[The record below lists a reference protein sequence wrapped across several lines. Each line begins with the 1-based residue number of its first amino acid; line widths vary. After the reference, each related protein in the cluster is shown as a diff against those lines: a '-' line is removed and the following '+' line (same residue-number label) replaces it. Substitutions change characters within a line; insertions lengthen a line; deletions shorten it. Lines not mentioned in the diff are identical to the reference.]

1 MNSNETK
8 YYLILN
14 ETVGKEENGWYYLFI
29 DGKWI
34 PDEKCVIMDRLV
46 GYDSSEPDGS
56 PYGMYEQ
63 SIMDEIEEITYERA
77 MELIGG

>member
-1 MNSNETK
+1 MDNNETK

-14 ETVGKEENGWYYLFI
+14 DTVGKEENGLYYLFI

-46 GYDSSEPDGS
+46 GYDASEPDGS
-56 PYGMYEQ
+56 PYGMYED
-63 SIMDEIEEITYERA
+63 SIMEEIEEITYERA